1 MDFKKKL
8 TLFIVLFSALG
19 FCQVD
24 ARFAR
29 IDSLLTYLT
38 TNNKFMGALTIRE
51 GDNVF
56 FNKGYGFADVS
67 KNLKA
72 TRLTKYKIGSITK
85 TFTAVITLQLIEE
98 KKLTLQTK
106 LNRFYPK
113 IKNAEKITISDLLYQ
128 RTGIIDYINADSTM
142 IKKTY
147 EVNSKKDMLAR
158 IASYEPLFE
167 PGSKFEYSNSN
178 YYLLGCIIEEV
189 TKKSYADN
197 LNERII
203 AKINLKNTYYK
214 PSKIETAFNESYSYM
229 FDGTKWEEIPEWDN
243 NMAFAAGAITSTPAD
258 LTRFMRALFKGDLI
272 SNKSLELMKTL
283 KDSYGMALVQFP
295 FGQRKF
301 FGHTGGIENF
311 RAVVGYNPEDELGVS
326 LIVNGD
332 NFNRNEIMI
341 GILSIYYKVPYPFP
355 TFTKLE
361 QSQLLKYIGNYSS
374 KELPLKIVVAEKNG
388 ELTAQATG
396 QPSFPLT
403 YVKDTIFVFQTAG
416 IEITF
421 TENGFV
427 LKQGGAKFTYTKD

>member
-1 MDFKKKL
+1 MK
-8 TLFIVLFSALG
+8 TLFYALFLFFSLVSNS
-19 FCQVD
+19 QQD
-24 ARFAR
+24 PRFVR
-29 IDSLLTYLT
+29 IDSFLTYLT
-38 TNNKFMGALTIRE
+38 QNNKFMGTLTLRE

-67 KNLKA
+67 KNRE
-72 TRLTKYKIGSITK
+72 TSRLTKYKIGSVTK
-85 TFTAVITLQLIEE
+85 TFTAVIILQLIEE

-128 RTGIIDYINADSTM
+128 RTGIIDYINADTTM
-142 IKKTY
+142 TKKVY
-147 EVNSKKDMLAR
+147 EVNTKKEMLAR
-158 IASYEPLFE
+158 IASYESLFE

-178 YYLLGCIIEEV
+178 YYLLGCIIEDV
-189 TKKSYADN
+189 TKKAYEDN
-197 LNERII
+197 LNERIVT
-203 AKINLKNTYYK
+203 KINLKNTYYK
-214 PSKIETAFNESYSYM
+214 PGKIETSFNESYSYI
-229 FDGTKWEEIPEWDN
+229 FDGTKWEEVPEWDN
-243 NMAFAAGAITSTPAD
+243 NMAFAAGAIIATPAD
-258 LTRFMRALFKGDLI
+258 LTRFMRALFNNELVSK
-272 SNKSLELMKTL
+272 KSLELMKTL

-301 FGHTGGIENF
+301 YGHTGGIENF
-311 RAVVGYNPEDELGVS
+311 RAVVGYNPEDEVGVS

-355 TFTKLE
+355 TFAKME
-361 QSQLLKYIGNYSS
+361 QSQLLKYVGNYSS
-374 KELPLKIVVAEKNG
+374 KEIPLKIVVAEKNG

-403 YVKDTIFVFQTAG
+403 YVKDTVFVFQTAG

-421 TENGFV
+421 TENGFI

>member
-1 MDFKKKL
+1 MKNF
-8 TLFIVLFSALG
+8 
-19 FCQVD
+19 FCFLVFLITSIAIGQQD

-29 IDSLLTYLT
+29 IDSLLNYLNK
-38 TNNKFMGALTIRE
+38 NNKFMGSLTIRE

-67 KNLKA
+67 KNIEA
-72 TRLTKYKIGSITK
+72 TRLTKYKIGSVTK
-85 TFTAVITLQLIEE
+85 TFTSVIILQLTEE
-98 KKLTLQTK
+98 KKLSLQTK

-142 IKKTY
+142 VKKVY
-147 EVNSKKDMLAR
+147 EVNSKKDMLTR

-214 PSKIETAFNESYSYM
+214 PSKIETAFNESYSYI

-258 LTRFMRALFKGDLI
+258 LTRFLRALFKGELI
-272 SNKSLELMKTL
+272 SDKSLELMKTL

-301 FGHTGGIENF
+301 YGHTGGIENF
-311 RAVVGYNPEDELGVS
+311 RAVVGYNPEDELGIS

-355 TFTKLE
+355 TFAKIDPN
-361 QSQLLKYIGNYSS
+361 QLVKYTGNYSS

-403 YVKDTIFVFQTAG
+403 YVKDTVFVFQTAG

>member
-1 MDFKKKL
+1 MKNF
-8 TLFIVLFSALG
+8 
-19 FCQVD
+19 FCFLVFLISSIAIGQQD

-29 IDSLLTYLT
+29 IDSLLTYLNK
-38 TNNKFMGALTIRE
+38 NNKFMGSLTIRE

-67 KNLKA
+67 KNIEA
-72 TRLTKYKIGSITK
+72 TRLTKYKIGSVTK
-85 TFTAVITLQLIEE
+85 TFTSVIILQLTEE
-98 KKLTLQTK
+98 KKLSLQTK

-128 RTGIIDYINADSTM
+128 RTGIIDYINADTTM
-142 IKKTY
+142 VKKVY
-147 EVNSKKDMLAR
+147 DVNSKKDMLAR

-243 NMAFAAGAITSTPAD
+243 NMAFAAGAITSNPAD
-258 LTRFMRALFKGDLI
+258 LTRFMRALFKGELI
-272 SNKSLELMKTL
+272 SDKSLELMKTL

-341 GILSIYYKVPYPFP
+341 GILSIYYKAPYPFP
-355 TFTKLE
+355 TFTKID

-374 KELPLKIVVAEKNG
+374 KEIPLKIVVAEKNG

-403 YVKDTIFVFQTAG
+403 YVKDTVFVFQTAG
-416 IEITF
+416 IEIIF